1 MNFDNE
7 YLHKIVIDYM
17 GRRIKLYGSDGRHE
31 VIEDNNVGQFMSM
44 LDFIKKTVSP
54 ELIEHAP
61 IS

>member
-1 MNFDNE
+1 MNFNNE

-44 LDFIKKTVSP
+44 LDFIKKNASSDIV
-54 ELIEHAP
+54 EHAP